1 MKNLKTILVPVAILV
16 FGVGSAFAT
25 NKAKTEKK
33 ASETAY
39 YFDASAPDEKCIF
52 VGEVDCNPTSGPVC
66 TELIGGSPKVMQQ
79 FLSETE
85 CGVTLHRN

>member
-1 MKNLKTILVPVAILV
+1 MKNLKTILIPAAVLV

-33 ASETAY
+33 AEIGY
-39 YFDASAPDEKCIF
+39 YFDASAPNEKCIV

-66 TELIGGSPKVMQQ
+66 TELVDGSPRVMQQ
-79 FLSETE
+79 FLSDTE